1 MPRRLGT
8 VAVSV
13 VLLAF
18 ALGGVFSLTSNL
30 RQAGAQEVTVPTLTV
45 TVPVYRTVIQNVTET
60 VQMPVTSYATVTSVG
75 TTWSNVTVRQLVTEW
90 STITSVTTAMGILGT
105 LPSKMFGFYSD
116 LALIVGG
123 VLGGVVVAL
132 ASSRVFWK
140 RAKPA
145 GLQGENDAGKP
156 NETEGTGLV
165 ETGLSFPKD
174 HFEISSVAS
183 HPDFDAVMAEHDR
196 IGRLLPPTTKMK
208 ADDIAKKLLDEKPP
222 DLYQAATSEV
232 RKRFSSWT
240 EWDRPGVDIVSF
252 YVIGEILEDF
262 MDSAGD
268 ESQLV
273 SVDLQDAMQKEQ
285 QVIVTLS
292 EILKKTG
299 DTQKEIIESLDG
311 D

>member
-1 MPRRLGT
+1 LPRRLGT

-18 ALGGVFSLTSNL
+18 ALGGVFSSTSNL
-30 RQAGAQEVTVPTLTV
+30 REAGAQEVTVPTLTV
-45 TVPVYRTVIQNVTET
+45 TVPVNRTVIQTVTET
-60 VQMPVTSYATVTSVG
+60 VQMPVTSNRTVTSVA
-75 TTWSNVTVRQLVTEW
+75 TTWSYVTVRQSVTEW
-90 STITSVTTAMGILGT
+90 NTITSVTTAMGILGA
-105 LPSKMFGFYSD
+105 LPSRIFGLYSD
-116 LALIVGG
+116 LALIVVG
-123 VLGGVVVAL
+123 VLGGVAVAL

-145 GLQGENDAGKP
+145 SLQGEEDAGKP
-156 NETEGTGLV
+156 DEIEGTGLV

-174 HFEISSVAS
+174 HFGISSVAS

-196 IGRLLPPTTKMK
+196 IGRLLPPTTKIK
-208 ADDIAKKLLDEKPP
+208 ADGIAKTLLDEKPP
-222 DLYQAATSEV
+222 DLYHAATSEV
-232 RKRFSSWT
+232 RKRFSSWA
-240 EWDRPGVDIVSF
+240 EWDRSGVDIVSF

-262 MDSAGD
+262 MDSTGD

-285 QVIVTLS
+285 QVIATLS